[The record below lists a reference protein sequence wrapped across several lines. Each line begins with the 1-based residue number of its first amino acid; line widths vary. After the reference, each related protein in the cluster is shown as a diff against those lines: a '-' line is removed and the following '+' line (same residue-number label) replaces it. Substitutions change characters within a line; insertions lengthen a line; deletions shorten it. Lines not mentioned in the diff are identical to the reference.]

1 MSIILLNTSETG
13 SFVLVNNTSSGNL
26 IFSIEPLSEYLLLA
40 ESGDT
45 LIAENNNNLEI
56 QH

>member
-40 ESGDT
+40 ESGNT
-45 LIAENNNNLEI
+45 LVAENNNNLEI